1 VRRQRRGIKLLALV
15 FCFGLL
21 AAACGSDKKSSS
33 PNASGSSSS
42 TGGSS
47 DTQKKGGTLILGAEQ
62 WPDCINPI
70 TQCANSS
77 WMHWAV
83 DEHVLPRLMELDDK
97 GNFVPS
103 PVLDGDPKLSGTGTE
118 SGTGEFTVTYK
129 IAAAAV
135 WDDGSP
141 ITGDDIDFTKDAYLK
156 TTGTI
161 GTVGYD
167 KIDKVTSTDSGKTV
181 AVSFTQPFADWQD
194 LWGGNSAYL
203 LKKAAF
209 KSTDVSQDMLDSI
222 PFSAAPFKLQTF
234 TKEQAIFV
242 PNDKYWDADRKPF
255 VDQVVFKPLAD
266 SETELNALKAGEVFA
281 IYPQPSPGIVAQLTD
296 PNIKFQ
302 FGAGT
307 TYEGLWFNEKSLKN
321 PNTALADKA
330 VREALLFA
338 VDRQAILDTVIKP
351 NFPDTTLLQCG
362 GWVPTVGN
370 WCGDDFSDTKFDPA
384 KVDSLLTGAGYAK
397 GSDGI
402 YAKGGTK
409 LSISWQTVAG
419 NKRREDIQALI
430 IPKLKDLGIELVAD
444 NSDANTL
451 FQTRLPQLDTEIGLY
466 AQTASPDPSVTTIFG
481 CDNIP
486 SQANN
491 FAGQNTIGWCNTEA
505 DALMKKSDQ
514 TPETKAREDLIHQV
528 GKLVRSDAAWFPFYQ
543 LPLVTA
549 VRTDK
554 VDGPTTLYTSAPP
567 SAFENI
573 YDWSVK

>member
-1 VRRQRRGIKLLALV
+1 MTRQRRGFKLLALV
-15 FCFGLL
+15 FCVGLV
-21 AAACGSDKKSSS
+21 AAACGSDKKSDSS
-33 PNASGSSSS
+33 GASGGGGSSSS
-42 TGGSS
+42 SSGGE
-47 DTQKKGGTLILGAEQ
+47 KKGGTLILGAEQ
-62 WPDCINPI
+62 WPDCLNPI

-83 DEHVLPRLMELDDK
+83 DEHVLPRLMELNEK
-97 GNFVPS
+97 GTFAPS
-103 PVLDGDPKLSGTGTE
+103 PVLDGEPKLTGEGTEGGTGA
-118 SGTGEFTVTYK
+118 FTVTYK
-129 IAAAAV
+129 IAADAV

-167 KIDKVTSTDSGKTV
+167 KITSVTSTDNGKTV
-181 AVSFTQPFADWQD
+181 AVAFSEPFADWQD
-194 LWGGNSAYL
+194 LWGGNSAYV

-209 KSTDVSQDMLDSI
+209 KSTDVSQDMLDAI
-222 PFSAAPFKLQTF
+222 PFSAAPFKLQSF

-242 PNDKYWDADRKPF
+242 PNDKYWDADRKPL
-255 VDQVVFKPLAD
+255 VDQVVMKPLAD

-281 IYPQPSPGIVAQLTD
+281 IYPQPSPGIADQLKD
-296 PNIKFQ
+296 PNIKFE

-307 TYEGLWFNEKSLKN
+307 TYEGLWLNQGSLKN
-321 PNTALADKA
+321 PNTALKDKA

-351 NFPDTTLLQCG
+351 NFPDTELLQCG

-370 WCGDDFSDTKFDPA
+370 WCQDDFADTKFDAA
-384 KVDSLLTGAGYAK
+384 KVDTLLTGAGYAK
-397 GSDGI
+397 GGDGI
-402 YAKGGTK
+402 YAKDGQK

-419 NKRREDIQALI
+419 NKRREDIQALVV
-430 IPKLKDLGIELVAD
+430 PKLKELGIELVPD
-444 NSDANTL
+444 NSDADTL
-451 FQTRLPQLDTEIGLY
+451 FQTRLPHLDTEIGLY
-466 AQTASPDPSVTTIFG
+466 AQTASPDPSVTTIFA
-481 CDNIP
+481 CENIP
-486 SQANN
+486 TEANN
-491 FAGQNTIGWCNTEA
+491 FSGQNNIGWCNQEA
-505 DALMKKSDQ
+505 TDLMHKSDQ
-514 TPETKAREDLIHQV
+514 TPETKAREDLIHQI